1 VTTDAS
7 GAFRIS
13 GLGLAPVSLE
23 VEGWHREDVAAGR
36 GERGYALAERV
47 LPDTPDLVIVLQPP
61 QRLEGHVRGDDGTA
75 PDSYRVKARRVVQRN
90 GRHVK
95 RDLVSVE
102 GAHADGYFVL
112 EDLIPGRWELDV
124 FADGYGP
131 AQGRQVLVPAPAPI
145 EIVLRRRER

>member
-1 VTTDAS
+1 
-7 GAFRIS
+7 
-13 GLGLAPVSLE
+13 
-23 VEGWHREDVAAGR
+23 
-36 GERGYALAERV
+36 
-47 LPDTPDLVIVLQPP
+47 
-61 QRLEGHVRGDDGTA
+61 
-75 PDSYRVKARRVVQRN
+75 
-90 GRHVK
+90 VK